1 MRENKHHIIKDD
13 ETLNKIAEFFKVFG
27 EKGRLS
33 ILYSLF
39 EESLCVNDISE
50 KTGLSPSL
58 VSHQLRVLRQS
69 HIVKYERQGKHSIY
83 QLDDEH
89 VADMIE
95 TAYGHLKH
103 RGEL

>member
-1 MRENKHHIIKDD
+1 MKKDMHNIITNRD
-13 ETLNKIAEFFKVFG
+13 TLHRIAEFFKVLG
-27 EKGRLS
+27 EGGRLS
-33 ILYSLF
+33 ILYCLAN
-39 EESLCVNDISE
+39 EELCVNDIAE
-50 KTGLSPSL
+50 KTNLSPSL

-69 HIVKYERQGKHSIY
+69 HLVKFERHGKLSIY
-83 QLDDEH
+83 KLDDEH

>member
-1 MRENKHHIIKDD
+1 MDKVKHQIIKDED
-13 ETLNKIAEFFKVFG
+13 ILQSIAEFFKVFG
-27 EKGRLS
+27 DRGRLS

-39 EESLCVNDISE
+39 NEELCVSDIAL

-69 HIVKYERQGKHSIY
+69 HLVKYVKEGKHSIY
-83 QLDDEH
+83 KLDDEH

-103 RGEL
+103 RGEF